1 MKLKIKNVSLDYAL
15 SIEPPKRERLKKPSP
30 LFSALIRVL
39 SIPDMLAA
47 KFTYT
52 KERMELAGKGPY
64 LILMNHSSF
73 IDLKIASRVLFP
85 KRYFIVTTS
94 DAFIGKAWLMK
105 KIGCIPTQKFTADV
119 GLARDML
126 RAVKDK
132 KTSVLLFPEA
142 GYTFDGTTTTLPP
155 NTGSLLKKMDVPV
168 LTLITDG
175 AFLRQPLYNDLRL
188 RKNKVTAHLKCVL
201 TREEIAQ
208 KSVEELDEI
217 VNKAFSFDGFKS
229 QQQSGLII
237 DDPERA
243 TGLHRLLYKCP
254 HCKAEEKTVGKGVTL
269 TCENCGKVYEL
280 TETGFMQA
288 REGETEFP
296 HIPDWFAWERACVR
310 EELENGSY
318 KLDVDVEIGIMA
330 DYKMLYKVGDGKLT
344 HDTSGFTLTG
354 CEGKL
359 HYTQSPLASYG
370 LNADYYWYEIGD
382 IISIGDRKR
391 LYYCFPKTR
400 NVVTKARFAAEEL
413 YKLVKASKQK

>member
-15 SIEPPKRERLKKPSP
+15 SIEPKKRERLKKPSP

-142 GYTFDGTTTTLPP
+142 GYTLDGTTTTLPP
-155 NTGSLLKKMDVPV
+155 NTGSLLKKNGRTRLDADHGRRV
-168 LTLITDG
+168 L
-175 AFLRQPLYNDLRL
+175 AP
-188 RKNKVTAHLKCVL
+188 TAL
-201 TREEIAQ
+201 
-208 KSVEELDEI
+208 
-217 VNKAFSFDGFKS
+217 
-229 QQQSGLII
+229 
-237 DDPERA
+237 
-243 TGLHRLLYKCP
+243 
-254 HCKAEEKTVGKGVTL
+254 
-269 TCENCGKVYEL
+269 
-280 TETGFMQA
+280 
-288 REGETEFP
+288 
-296 HIPDWFAWERACVR
+296 
-310 EELENGSY
+310 
-318 KLDVDVEIGIMA
+318 
-330 DYKMLYKVGDGKLT
+330 
-344 HDTSGFTLTG
+344 
-354 CEGKL
+354 
-359 HYTQSPLASYG
+359 
-370 LNADYYWYEIGD
+370 
-382 IISIGDRKR
+382 
-391 LYYCFPKTR
+391 
-400 NVVTKARFAAEEL
+400 
-413 YKLVKASKQK
+413 